1 MVVENTAAM
10 HEQIKSGVERAT
22 VAVVSVC
29 ILVWVSVCVSSVPLM
44 IAGWT
49 V

>member
-10 HEQIKSGVERAT
+10 HEQIKSGVERVMIAM
-22 VAVVSVC
+22 VSVYT
-29 ILVWVSVCVSSVPLM
+29 LVCVSVCVSIVPLM